1 MRILVTGGTGYIG
14 SHTCVELAQRGH
26 EVCIVDNLSNSS
38 ERVLDH
44 LQHLMGFRPEFHRM
58 DVRAP
63 ELADLLIGKRI
74 DAVLHFAALKAV
86 GESVRE
92 PLLYFN
98 NNVTGTLA
106 LLRAM
111 RTAKVCNLV
120 FSSSATVYGDANRS
134 PIDESAPL
142 KAINPYGRTKLMME
156 EMIGDLSA
164 AWPDFNAALLR
175 YFNPVGAHPSGY
187 LGEDPRGVPNNL
199 MPYIAQVAV
208 GRREALQVFGD
219 DYPTDDGTGVR
230 DYLHV
235 MDLARCTCGRHR
247 LPAAPAQG
255 LGGQSGH
262 RAWLQRA
269 RGGGRVRA
277 RQWQAHSAEHRAA
290 SRWRCGGVLRQHRA
304 GQPAAGLDRGI
315 RPGPHVSR
323 HLALAVD
330 VSGWLCR
337 FALAAPAHRGGRARA
352 RRCARA
358 AGTSAPAIARPGH
371 APSQRAG
378 KHARGR
384 HWLFPRVMRNDP
396 FLSYEG
402 IP

>member
-14 SHTCVELAQRGH
+14 SHTCVELARRGH

-44 LQHLMGFRPEFHRM
+44 LQHLMGFRPDFHRM

-63 ELADLLIGKRI
+63 ELAELLTAKKI

-111 RTAKVCNLV
+111 RTAKVTKLV
-120 FSSSATVYGDANRS
+120 FSSSATVYGDANTS
-134 PIDESAPL
+134 PIREDAPL

-156 EMIGDLSA
+156 EMIADLSA
-164 AWPDFNAALLR
+164 AWPEFNAALLR

-208 GRREALQVFGD
+208 GRRDALQVFGD
-219 DYPTDDGTGVR
+219 DYPTADGTGVR

-235 MDLARCTCGRHR
+235 MDLARAHVDAIDYLQRERTGLVVNLGTGRGYSVREVAAAFERASGRRIPLSIAPRRGGDVAVYYANATLAHR
-247 LPAAPAQG
+247 LLGWKAEHDLDRMCRDSWRWQSMHPDGYATSRLSRPRMPAPVPETEPARDAVAPVRRLLPAAD
-255 LGGQSGH
+255 
-262 RAWLQRA
+262 
-269 RGGGRVRA
+269 GR
-277 RQWQAHSAEHRAA
+277 
-290 SRWRCGGVLRQHRA
+290 
-304 GQPAAGLDRGI
+304 
-315 RPGPHVSR
+315 
-323 HLALAVD
+323 
-330 VSGWLCR
+330 
-337 FALAAPAHRGGRARA
+337 
-352 RRCARA
+352 RR
-358 AGTSAPAIARPGH
+358 SEPARPLLLTDRL
-371 APSQRAG
+371 SRA
-378 KHARGR
+378 
-384 HWLFPRVMRNDP
+384 
-396 FLSYEG
+396 
-402 IP
+402 

>member
-14 SHTCVELAQRGH
+14 SHTCVELARRGH

-44 LQHLMGFRPEFHRM
+44 LQYLMGYRPEFHCM

-63 ELADLLIGKRI
+63 ELAELMRSKRI
-74 DAVLHFAALKAV
+74 EAVLHFAALKAV

-111 RTAKVCNLV
+111 RTAKVANLV
-120 FSSSATVYGDANRS
+120 FSSSATVYGDANTS
-134 PIDESAPL
+134 PIEETAPL

-164 AWPDFNAALLR
+164 AWPEFNAALLR

-208 GRREALQVFGD
+208 GRRDALQVFGD
-219 DYPTDDGTGVR
+219 DYPTNDGTGVR

-235 MDLARCTCGRHR
+235 MDLARAHVD
-247 LPAAPAQG
+247 AIDY
-255 LGGQSGH
+255 
-262 RAWLQRA
+262 LQRERTGLVVNLGTG
-269 RGGGRVRA
+269 RGYSVREVAAAFERASGRRIPLCIVPRREGDVAVYFASTALANRLLGWTAEYDLDRMCRDTWRWQSMHPQGYANSRLA
-277 RQWQAHSAEHRAA
+277 RQRTPSAMPSASPGRDAA
-290 SRWRCGGVLRQHRA
+290 RE
-304 GQPAAGLDRGI
+304 
-315 RPGPHVSR
+315 
-323 HLALAVD
+323 
-330 VSGWLCR
+330 
-337 FALAAPAHRGGRARA
+337 LAAPACRALPAPDTRRRSEPTRA
-352 RRCARA
+352 LVLADGFSRA
-358 AGTSAPAIARPGH
+358 
-371 APSQRAG
+371 
-378 KHARGR
+378 
-384 HWLFPRVMRNDP
+384 
-396 FLSYEG
+396 
-402 IP
+402 

>member
-1 MRILVTGGTGYIG
+1 M
-14 SHTCVELAQRGH
+14 
-26 EVCIVDNLSNSS
+26 CIVDNLSNSS

-63 ELADLLIGKRI
+63 ELADLLISKRI

-187 LGEDPRGVPNNL
+187 LGEDPQGMPNNL

-208 GRREALQVFGD
+208 GRRAALQVFGD

-235 MDLARCTCGRHR
+235 MDLARAHVDAIDYLQRERKGLVVNLGTGRGYSVREVAAAFARASGRRIPLNIAPRRDGDVAVYFASTALANRLLGWAAEYDLDRMCRDTWRWQSMHPDGYAGSR
-247 LPAAPAQG
+247 LPRQRSAEVVPERDSARELPAPARR
-255 LGGQSGH
+255 LS
-262 RAWLQRA
+262 
-269 RGGGRVRA
+269 
-277 RQWQAHSAEHRAA
+277 
-290 SRWRCGGVLRQHRA
+290 
-304 GQPAAGLDRGI
+304 
-315 RPGPHVSR
+315 PGPDTRRRSEPVRTLVVADGFSR
-323 HLALAVD
+323 A
-330 VSGWLCR
+330 
-337 FALAAPAHRGGRARA
+337 
-352 RRCARA
+352 
-358 AGTSAPAIARPGH
+358 
-371 APSQRAG
+371 
-378 KHARGR
+378 
-384 HWLFPRVMRNDP
+384 
-396 FLSYEG
+396 
-402 IP
+402 

>member
-14 SHTCVELAQRGH
+14 SHTCVELARRGH
-26 EVCIVDNLSNSS
+26 DVCIVDNLSNSC

-63 ELADLLIGKRI
+63 ELADLLISERI

-208 GRREALQVFGD
+208 GRRAALQVFGD

-235 MDLARCTCGRHR
+235 MDLAREHVDAIDYLQRERKGLVVNLGTGRGYSVREVAAAFARASGRRIPLSIAPRRGGDVAVYFASTALANRLLGWTAEYDLDRMCRDTWRWQSMHPDGYAGSR
-247 LPAAPAQG
+247 LPRPRSAAAVPERE
-255 LGGQSGH
+255 S
-262 RAWLQRA
+262 A
-269 RGGGRVRA
+269 RELPTSPRR
-277 RQWQAHSAEHRAA
+277 R
-290 SRWRCGGVLRQHRA
+290 
-304 GQPAAGLDRGI
+304 P
-315 RPGPHVSR
+315 PGPDTRRRSEPVR
-323 HLALAVD
+323 TLAVAD
-330 VSGWLCR
+330 GFSG
-337 FALAAPAHRGGRARA
+337 A
-352 RRCARA
+352 
-358 AGTSAPAIARPGH
+358 
-371 APSQRAG
+371 
-378 KHARGR
+378 
-384 HWLFPRVMRNDP
+384 
-396 FLSYEG
+396 
-402 IP
+402 

>member
-14 SHTCVELAQRGH
+14 SHTCMELARRGH
-26 EVCIVDNLSNSS
+26 DVCIVDNLSNSS

-44 LQHLMGFRPEFHRM
+44 LQYLMGARPEFHRM

-63 ELADLLIGKRI
+63 ELAELLSSKRI

-111 RTAKVCNLV
+111 RTAEVSNLV
-120 FSSSATVYGDANRS
+120 FSSSATVYGDENIS
-134 PIDESAPL
+134 PIEESAPL

-156 EMIGDLSA
+156 EMIGDLSI
-164 AWPDFNAALLR
+164 AWPEFNAALLR

-208 GRREALQVFGD
+208 GRRAALQVFGD
-219 DYPTDDGTGVR
+219 DYPTADGTGVR

-235 MDLARCTCGRHR
+235 MDLARAHVD
-247 LPAAPAQG
+247 AIDY
-255 LGGQSGH
+255 
-262 RAWLQRA
+262 LQRERKGLVVNLGSG
-269 RGGGRVRA
+269 RGHSVREVA
-277 RQWQAHSAEHRAA
+277 AAFERASGCRIPLSIAPRRDGDVAVYYANATLANRLLGWKAEYD
-290 SRWRCGGVLRQHRA
+290 
-304 GQPAAGLDRGI
+304 LDRMCRDTWRWQQLHPDGYATSRLT
-315 RPGPHVSR
+315 RPRTPATVPERELARELVLPSR
-323 HLALAVD
+323 RLLPTTEGRRRNESARTL
-330 VSGWLCR
+330 
-337 FALAAPAHRGGRARA
+337 LAADRLSRA
-352 RRCARA
+352 
-358 AGTSAPAIARPGH
+358 
-371 APSQRAG
+371 
-378 KHARGR
+378 
-384 HWLFPRVMRNDP
+384 
-396 FLSYEG
+396 
-402 IP
+402 

>member
-1 MRILVTGGTGYIG
+1 MRILVTGDTGYIG
-14 SHTCVELAQRGH
+14 SHTCVELARRGH

-44 LQHLMGFRPEFHRM
+44 LQHLMGFRPAFHRM

-63 ELADLLIGKRI
+63 ELANLLISKRI
-74 DAVLHFAALKAV
+74 DAVLHFAALAV

-156 EMIGDLSA
+156 EVIGDLSA
-164 AWPDFNAALLR
+164 AWPDFNAALPR

-199 MPYIAQVAV
+199 MPYSAQVAV
-208 GRREALQVFGD
+208 GRRQALQVFGD
-219 DYPTDDGTGVR
+219 DYPNR
-230 DYLHV
+230 
-235 MDLARCTCGRHR
+235 RRQR
-247 LPAAPAQG
+247 
-255 LGGQSGH
+255 
-262 RAWLQRA
+262 RA
-269 RGGGRVRA
+269 RL
-277 RQWQAHSAEHRAA
+277 SA
-290 SRWRCGGVLRQHRA
+290 
-304 GQPAAGLDRGI
+304 
-315 RPGPHVSR
+315 
-323 HLALAVD
+323 
-330 VSGWLCR
+330 
-337 FALAAPAHRGGRARA
+337 
-352 RRCARA
+352 
-358 AGTSAPAIARPGH
+358 
-371 APSQRAG
+371 
-378 KHARGR
+378 
-384 HWLFPRVMRNDP
+384 M
-396 FLSYEG
+396 
-402 IP
+402 

>member
-14 SHTCVELAQRGH
+14 SHTCVELARRGH
-26 EVCIVDNLSNSS
+26 DVCIVDNLSNSS

-44 LQHLMGFRPEFHRM
+44 LQYLMGARPEFHRM

-63 ELADLLIGKRI
+63 ELAELLSSKRI

-111 RTAKVCNLV
+111 RTAEVSNLA
-120 FSSSATVYGDANRS
+120 FSSSATVYGDENIS
-134 PIDESAPL
+134 PIKESAPL

-156 EMIGDLSA
+156 EMIGDLSI
-164 AWPDFNAALLR
+164 AWPEFNAALLR

-208 GRREALQVFGD
+208 GRRAALQVFGD
-219 DYPTDDGTGVR
+219 DYPTADGTGVR

-235 MDLARCTCGRHR
+235 MDLARAHVDAIDYLQRERKGLVVNLGSGRGHSVR
-247 LPAAPAQG
+247 EVAAAFERASGCRIPLSIAPRRDGDVAVYYANATLANRLLGWKAEYDLDRMCRDTWRWQQLHPDGYATSRLTRPRTPTTVPERELARELVTPSRRLLPTAEGRRRNEVARTLLPADR
-255 LGGQSGH
+255 LS
-262 RAWLQRA
+262 
-269 RGGGRVRA
+269 RV
-277 RQWQAHSAEHRAA
+277 
-290 SRWRCGGVLRQHRA
+290 
-304 GQPAAGLDRGI
+304 
-315 RPGPHVSR
+315 
-323 HLALAVD
+323 
-330 VSGWLCR
+330 
-337 FALAAPAHRGGRARA
+337 
-352 RRCARA
+352 
-358 AGTSAPAIARPGH
+358 
-371 APSQRAG
+371 
-378 KHARGR
+378 
-384 HWLFPRVMRNDP
+384 
-396 FLSYEG
+396 
-402 IP
+402 

>member
-14 SHTCVELAQRGH
+14 SHTCVELARRGH
-26 EVCIVDNLSNSS
+26 DVCIVDNLSNSS

-44 LQHLMGFRPEFHRM
+44 LQYLMGARPEFHRM

-63 ELADLLIGKRI
+63 ELAELLSSKCI

-111 RTAKVCNLV
+111 RTAEVSNLV
-120 FSSSATVYGDANRS
+120 FSSSATVYGDENIS
-134 PIDESAPL
+134 PIEESAPL

-156 EMIGDLSA
+156 EMIGDLSI
-164 AWPDFNAALLR
+164 AWPEFNAALLR

-208 GRREALQVFGD
+208 GRRAALQVFGD
-219 DYPTDDGTGVR
+219 DYPTADGTGVR

-235 MDLARCTCGRHR
+235 MDLARAHVDAIDYLQRERKGLVVNLGSGRGHSVR
-247 LPAAPAQG
+247 EVAAAFERASGCRIPLSIAPRRDGDVAVYYANATLANRLLGWKAEYNLDRMCRDTWRWQQLHPDGYATSRLTRPRTPTTVPERELARELVTPSRRLLPTAEGRRRNEVARTLLPA
-255 LGGQSGH
+255 
-262 RAWLQRA
+262 
-269 RGGGRVRA
+269 
-277 RQWQAHSAEHRAA
+277 
-290 SRWRCGGVLRQHRA
+290 
-304 GQPAAGLDRGI
+304 DR
-315 RPGPHVSR
+315 
-323 HLALAVD
+323 L
-330 VSGWLCR
+330 
-337 FALAAPAHRGGRARA
+337 ARA
-352 RRCARA
+352 
-358 AGTSAPAIARPGH
+358 
-371 APSQRAG
+371 
-378 KHARGR
+378 
-384 HWLFPRVMRNDP
+384 
-396 FLSYEG
+396 
-402 IP
+402 

>member
-14 SHTCVELAQRGH
+14 SHTCVELARRGH

-44 LQHLMGFRPEFHRM
+44 LQHLMGFRPDFHRM

-63 ELADLLIGKRI
+63 ELSELLTAKKI

-111 RTAKVCNLV
+111 RTAKVTRLV
-120 FSSSATVYGDANRS
+120 FSSSATVYGDANTS
-134 PIDESAPL
+134 PIREDAPL

-156 EMIGDLSA
+156 EMIADLSA
-164 AWPDFNAALLR
+164 AWPEFNAALLR

-208 GRREALQVFGD
+208 GRRDALQVFGD
-219 DYPTDDGTGVR
+219 DYPTADGTGVR

-235 MDLARCTCGRHR
+235 MDLARAHVDAIDYLQRERTGLVVNLGTGRGYSVREVAAAFERASGRRIPLSIAPRRGGDVAVYYANATLAHR
-247 LPAAPAQG
+247 LLGWKAEHDLDRMCRDTWRWQSMHPDGYATSRLSRPRMPAPVPEAEPARDAVAPVRRLLPAAD
-255 LGGQSGH
+255 
-262 RAWLQRA
+262 
-269 RGGGRVRA
+269 GR
-277 RQWQAHSAEHRAA
+277 
-290 SRWRCGGVLRQHRA
+290 
-304 GQPAAGLDRGI
+304 
-315 RPGPHVSR
+315 
-323 HLALAVD
+323 
-330 VSGWLCR
+330 
-337 FALAAPAHRGGRARA
+337 
-352 RRCARA
+352 RR
-358 AGTSAPAIARPGH
+358 SEPARPLLLTDRL
-371 APSQRAG
+371 SRA
-378 KHARGR
+378 
-384 HWLFPRVMRNDP
+384 
-396 FLSYEG
+396 
-402 IP
+402 